1 MCYPCCR
8 WAISTSCCYLTFFVD
23 EIFPCLFHHIVI
35 LSVHEICCHRCQT
48 IRPSVNIGWLVVFFP
63 PTNLRTCDRKQLTG
77 GSPAPT
83 PTLAATRPAPLTRAR
98 NGGEGCRG
106 RGGDQH
112 VRGQPRG
119 LRRRRRG
126 PRRLHLHPRGLSC
139 RWVLRLL
146 RFNKVASSY
155 CATSLH
161 LGIDVMSISYGV
173 QIVKDEKCSSVKF
186 LFSVAQ
192 NVS

>member
-1 MCYPCCR
+1 MVRVLLSDYFQISKWALNMEADVCLWNISSLVVFVVQICYPCCR

-23 EIFPCLFHHIVI
+23 EIFPCLYHHIVI
-35 LSVHEICCHRCQT
+35 LLAHEICCHRCQT
-48 IRPSVNIGWLVVFFP
+48 IQPAVNIGWLVVFLQ
-63 PTNLRTCDRKQLTG
+63 PTNLRTCDRKQLTR

-146 RFNKVASSY
+146 RF
-155 CATSLH
+155 
-161 LGIDVMSISYGV
+161 
-173 QIVKDEKCSSVKF
+173 
-186 LFSVAQ
+186 
-192 NVS
+192 